1 LVRYFYVKSE
11 DLNLRKRYFVI
22 TALIILLVVILNH
35 AFIVNKTTSPVLH
48 KSDLPGYLQKG
59 SKIYSAPEVS
69 GPATIL
75 PWEYDADFQKAMKDN
90 NAYIQLAN
98 YCTVLKDP
106 LPGEEINVHIAARLL
121 KGTIVKPGKV
131 FSQNAAIGPYSA
143 YKGFQ
148 QGPVYIGFQ
157 LKSTVGGGVC
167 KIASTLYNVAILS
180 NLPVIERYNH
190 SMPVP
195 YVPLGQDATVCYGVK
210 DLKFVNNTS
219 YPLLIWAE
227 GIDNR
232 LYIGFYGQ
240 SIPPLVEWHHETLK
254 QIKTWNVYRK
264 NYDLK
269 AGSEKVIAA
278 GMDGAIVRTWLTI
291 KNPRTGEIIT
301 KKLGKDYY
309 NPMPAVVDLGIKQY

>member
-1 LVRYFYVKSE
+1 MRIRYIAITSFIILLIAT
-11 DLNLRKRYFVI
+11 LNH
-22 TALIILLVVILNH
+22 ALIINKSADPALSLN
-35 AFIVNKTTSPVLH
+35 
-48 KSDLPGYLQKG
+48 DLPGYLQKG
-59 SKIYSAPEVS
+59 SKIYSAPAVS

-75 PWEYDADFQKAMKDN
+75 PWEYDADFQKAVQEHKAN
-90 NAYIQLAN
+90 VQLAN

-106 LPGEEINVHIAARLL
+106 LPGEETNVHIAARIL
-121 KGTIVKPGKV
+121 KGKVVKPGQI
-131 FSQNAAIGPYSA
+131 FSQNASVGPYNA
-143 YKGFQ
+143 YRGFQ

-180 NLPVIERYNH
+180 NLPIVERYNH

-210 DLKFVNNTS
+210 DLKFLNNTP
-219 YPLLIWAE
+219 YPILIWAQ

-240 SIPPLVEWHHETLK
+240 TKPPEVEWHHETLK
-254 QIKTWNVYRK
+254 EVKTWNVYRK

-269 AGSEKVIAA
+269 AGSQNVIAA
-278 GMDGAIVRTWLTI
+278 GMDGAIVRSWITI
-291 KNPRTGEIIT
+291 KDPKTGKVVT

-309 NPMPAVVDLGIKQY
+309 NPMPAVVELGVKRY